1 MTVKEYLNDLQKT
14 GNKALAEEMQSVVSI
29 WNNESCKGYCIT
41 AMKATGHSKEQIS
54 EVLEALSAAF
64 DEITVEEA
72 EQIKNT

>member
-1 MTVKEYLNDLQKT
+1 MTIKEYLNDLQKT
-14 GNKALAEEMQSVVSI
+14 GNKALTEEMQSVVSV
-29 WNNESCKGYCIT
+29 WSNTACRGYTST

-72 EQIKNT
+72 EQIKNA

>member
-1 MTVKEYLNDLQKT
+1 MTVKEYLTDLQKT
-14 GNKALAEEMQSVVSI
+14 GNKALAEEMQSVVSV
-29 WNNESCKGYCIT
+29 WSNTACRGYTIT

-72 EQIKNT
+72 EQIKNA